1 MDILQEGFLY
11 LLAAVVAV
19 PIASKF
25 GLGSVLGYLIA
36 GVFIGPIFGLIGG
49 ESVDVQHFAE
59 FGVVMMLFLIGLELK
74 PSVLWKMRSKL
85 LGQGLSQVLITTV
98 IFTTLFYFGFGYFG
112 FGYSWQTS
120 LAVGMILALSSTAIV
135 LKTLQEKNW
144 IRRPGGGAIFSV
156 LLVQDIAV
164 IPMIALFPFL
174 AIKSIHSSGGDGYGV
189 SGGISGGISHLS
201 TPVQILVIMLS
212 IGFIIVSGRYLI
224 RPIFRFIAESKLSEI
239 FTATALLLVVSIT
252 ILMNFVGLSPALGA
266 FLAGV
271 VLSGNEYRHELESDI
286 DPFKGLLLGLFFISV
301 GAGMDLTLMAEDP
314 FYILSLALLIMSV
327 KSLVLLAIAKVTK
340 IPRPENLLF
349 ALGLSQAGE
358 FAFVL
363 FSLSKGLSLIEPGL
377 LERLSLVVA
386 TTMFLTP
393 LLFVFYEKIILS
405 RAFSTVPPPDYDKI
419 DTKSRVVIAGSGRFG
434 QIISRLLSSYGFEI
448 VTLEHDPKMIEL
460 LRRFENK
467 AYYGDAA
474 RPDLLKS
481 SGLDEA
487 DIFVASTNDRYK
499 QIVMV
504 EHVSKNYPNVKI
516 LARARDRHHVYEL
529 EAAGA
534 DYVIRETFESSL
546 EMGKQALIALGVH
559 PFIAEVKKRKFK
571 NYDLESLSLLKTR
584 WLSQGV
590 DDDYTE
596 MSKARSA
603 NLTQLMQNDIASYN
617 QIEGEAEEGWV
628 PPPPPPAPPPA

>member
-19 PIASKF
+19 PIASKL

-36 GVFIGPIFGLIGG
+36 GVFIGPVFGLLG
-49 ESVDVQHFAE
+49 ENNEDVQHFAE

-74 PSVLWKMRSKL
+74 PSILWKMRSKL
-85 LGQGLSQVLITTV
+85 LGLGLSQVLITSV
-98 IFTTLFYFGFGYFG
+98 LFAGIFYFVLGYG
-112 FGYSWQTS
+112 SS
-120 LAVGMILALSSTAIV
+120 MSIAIGMILALSSTAIV

-144 IRRPGGGAIFSV
+144 IKRPGGEASFSV

-164 IPMIALFPFL
+164 IPMIALFPLL
-174 AIKSIHSSGGDGYGV
+174 AAKAVHSIDNHHAA
-189 SGGISGGISHLS
+189 GGISHLS
-201 TPVQILVIMLS
+201 TPLQVIVILLS
-212 IGFIIVSGRYLI
+212 IASIVVAGRYFI

-239 FTATALLLVVSIT
+239 FTATALLLVVGIT

-301 GAGMDLTLMAEDP
+301 GAGMDLSLLAKDP
-314 FYILSLALLIMSV
+314 VFILSLALLIMLT
-327 KSLVLLAIAKVTK
+327 KAMVLFGIAKATK
-340 IPRPENLLF
+340 IQRPENWLF
-349 ALGLSQAGE
+349 ILGLSQAGE

-363 FSLSKGLSLIEPGL
+363 FSLSKGLALIEPGL

-386 TTMFLTP
+386 VTMFLTP
-393 LLFVFYEKIILS
+393 LLFLFYEKVILPRS
-405 RAFSTVPPPDYDKI
+405 FTTVEPPEYDKI
-419 DTKSRVVIAGSGRFG
+419 DKKGRVVIAGSGRFG
-434 QIISRLLSSYGFEI
+434 QIVSRLLTSYGFEI

-460 LRRFENK
+460 LRRFESK
-467 AYYGDAA
+467 AYYGDAT
-474 RPDLLKS
+474 RPDLLRA
-481 SGLDEA
+481 SGLAEA
-487 DIFVASTNDRYK
+487 DVFIAATNDRHK
-499 QIVMV
+499 QILMI
-504 EHVSKNYPNVKI
+504 EHVSKNYPNVRI

-534 DYVIRETFESSL
+534 HFVVRETFESSL
-546 EMGKQALIALGVH
+546 ELSKQAMIALGIH
-559 PFIAEVKKRKFK
+559 PFMAEIKKRKFK
-571 NYDLESLSLLKTR
+571 NYDLESLSLLKNR

-596 MSKARSA
+596 MAKARGA
-603 NLTQLMQNDIASYN
+603 NLTQLMQNDMASYN
-617 QIEGEAEEGWV
+617 QIEDDAEEGWV
-628 PPPPPPAPPPA
+628 PPPPDISVDN